1 MMRKSAVETQ
11 WSETTINELQK
22 WHFCFFVFQAL
33 AMLPLYSCNVK
44 IRLPFYIE
52 VSRAF
57 FKLAI
62 VCVSDNLNDV
72 MKEI

>member
-1 MMRKSAVETQ
+1 MMWKSASETQ

-22 WHFCFFVFQAL
+22 WHLCFFVFQAL

-44 IRLPFYIE
+44 IRL
-52 VSRAF
+52 SLRAC

>member
-1 MMRKSAVETQ
+1 MRRNTTVRSTAEAR
-11 WSETTINELQK
+11 WSETTINELQ
-22 WHFCFFVFQAL
+22 FQVP

-44 IRLPFYIE
+44 IRLSI
-52 VSRAF
+52 RAC